1 MVSKT
6 SDRWGGGCGLTQHVM
21 CDRKAA
27 HQINEE
33 VIGRTCK
40 NVNGCRGEA
49 GERGVEL
56 NLSIDFYRSEVKF

>member
-1 MVSKT
+1 
-6 SDRWGGGCGLTQHVM
+6 M
-21 CDRKAA
+21 CDGKAA

-56 NLSIDFYRSEVKF
+56 NLLIDFDRSEVKF